1 MLTAIKYMIGGEGV
15 YQVNENANESEI
27 RAHITD
33 PEFFRM
39 NTPSGPGTYTF
50 YRGCV
55 IVSLPIYGD
64 GWDEQHHMLYVVCC
78 ERGTYLYVSEG
89 DKGEKDMKI
98 AKRCID
104 EILEIGII
112 RP

>member
-1 MLTAIKYMIGGEGV
+1 MLTAIKYSINGEGV
-15 YQVNENANESEI
+15 YQVDEDANESET
-27 RAHITD
+27 RVRVTD

-39 NTPSGPGTYTF
+39 STYSGPGIYTF

-55 IVSLPIYGD
+55 IVSLPIYDNGRVK
-64 GWDEQHHMLYVVCC
+64 QRHMSYIVCC
-78 ERGTYLYVSEG
+78 KKCSYVYVTMEDG
-89 DKGEKDMKI
+89 GEKSMED

-104 EILEIGII
+104 EILGTGII